1 MTWQQQSVYHRDSWR
16 NEMPCGSRYEHWTDE
31 KPPPARNMYT
41 FEPIQRPVWSQEQPR
56 GILTP
61 LLSLQLSPP
70 PPSRFL
76 PQQNPVDLNYRP
88 CQYMAP
94 RKHKKKRAAHQIKRK
109 EFLAR
114 HQPVNL
120 LYHRLQM
127 TSGTRSLK
135 EFSQQCHWSP
145 KRNSSTREIDHIE
158 FSIRIF

>member
-88 CQYMAP
+88 CQYMVHDKWDEVAKRIQP
-94 RKHKKKRAAHQIKRK
+94 AVPLEPKKKQ
-109 EFLAR
+109 L
-114 HQPVNL
+114 N
-120 LYHRLQM
+120 
-127 TSGTRSLK
+127 S
-135 EFSQQCHWSP
+135 
-145 KRNSSTREIDHIE
+145 RNRPY
-158 FSIRIF
+158 

>member
-94 RKHKKKRAAHQIKRK
+94 RKHKKKKSSASNQEKRI
-109 EFLAR
+109 
-114 HQPVNL
+114 
-120 LYHRLQM
+120 
-127 TSGTRSLK
+127 SGTSSASESALSSASDDKRDEVAKRIQPAVPL
-135 EFSQQCHWSP
+135 EP
-145 KRNSSTREIDHIE
+145 KKKQLNSRNRPY
-158 FSIRIF
+158 